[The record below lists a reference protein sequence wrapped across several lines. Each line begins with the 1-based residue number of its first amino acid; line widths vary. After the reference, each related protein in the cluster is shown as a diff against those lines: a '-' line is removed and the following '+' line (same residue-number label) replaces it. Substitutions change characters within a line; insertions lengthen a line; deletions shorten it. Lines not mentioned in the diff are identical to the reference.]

1 MWLGVD
7 HPVDS
12 TMESGES
19 SSSLS
24 THQLHMKA
32 ALNDCKEQVERL
44 RELLQLSNSTAEP
57 AAPSIIEHLLR
68 KTNGYHI
75 NQLFHSAWVS
85 SNSLQQERELGLR
98 RLNEK
103 LAKSSVGNH
112 NDDDDDDDIEHMM
125 CPIDVLHVN
134 EEGWC
139 KEEEDNTGR
148 TIVSTPSKF
157 KEQYCFRNVPCIIR
171 GFNELNFKNVSQSW
185 TTYASDN
192 DITSI
197 NYSWF
202 ERHVGEDTMVP
213 VRIDEKKVEL
223 DEDGRAE
230 ECATKMM
237 SLKDWIMRSR
247 EDSSNE
253 EEYLKDWHLLQLLK
267 SRQPVCDAATS
278 HLLYKTPQYFERDIL
293 DNFLERYSNGGDYK
307 FVYWGP
313 SRSQTRLH
321 SDVLHSYSWS
331 YNVVGAKKWT
341 FHIPDSSSD
350 NNVKDVNAS
359 SKIFEVIQRTG
370 ETIFVPSKWKH
381 EVTNLVETISI
392 NHNWITSANID
403 NTWQCIYSE
412 IKAIEGEIN
421 EWGVVPSDDFEAR
434 ENMLRGCIG
443 LDVTM
448 FILMLLLEVSELL
461 AMVFASIDDETRDD
475 DATYDYLQSVYNLIK
490 VLDDVSACQEAN
502 AVQRLQAVIGSKT
515 EAVQVQ
521 ECVTFVTRLTDILKE
536 PLPP

>member
-1 MWLGVD
+1 MKSG
-7 HPVDS
+7 DS
-12 TMESGES
+12 T
-19 SSSLS
+19 LS

-32 ALNDCKEQVERL
+32 ALNDCKEQVEHL
-44 RELLQLSNSTAEP
+44 RELLQLSNSTADEF
-57 AAPSIIEHLLR
+57 AAPSIEHLLR
-68 KTNGYHI
+68 KTNGYYNH
-75 NQLFHSAWVS
+75 QLFHSAWVS

-103 LAKSSVGNH
+103 LANSVGAN
-112 NDDDDDDDIEHMM
+112 NDDDDDIDMM

-134 EEGWC
+134 EEGWY

-148 TIVSTPSKF
+148 SIMSTPSKF
-157 KEQYCFRNVPCIIR
+157 KQEYCFRNVPCIIR

-185 TTYASDN
+185 KRSDN
-192 DITSI
+192 NITSI

-202 ERHVGEDTMVP
+202 ERHVGEDTIVP
-213 VRIDEKKVEL
+213 VRIDGKKHEL

-237 SLKDWIMRSR
+237 SLKDWIMCSQ
-247 EDSSNE
+247 EDNSNE
-253 EEYLKDWHLLQLLK
+253 EEYLKDWHLLQLLR
-267 SRQPVCDAATS
+267 SRQPVGDTATS
-278 HLLYKTPQYFERDIL
+278 HLLYKTPQYFERDVL
-293 DNFLERYSNGGDYK
+293 NNFLERYSNGGDYK

-313 SRSQTRLH
+313 SGSQTRLH

-331 YNVVGAKKWT
+331 HNVVGAKKWT
-341 FHIPDSSSD
+341 FHIPDCSSD
-350 NNVKDVNAS
+350 NNDKDTYES
-359 SKIFEVIQRTG
+359 SKTFEVIQRTG

-403 NTWQCIYSE
+403 STWQCIYSE
-412 IKAIEGEIN
+412 IKAIEGEIH
-421 EWGVVPSDDFEAR
+421 EWGIVPSDDFEAR

-461 AMVFASIDDETRDD
+461 AMVFASIDDKTRDD
-475 DATYDYLQSVYNLIK
+475 DAMYDCLQSVYNLIK
-490 VLDDVSACQEAN
+490 ILDDVSACQEAN
-502 AVQRLQAVIGSKT
+502 AAQRLQAVIGSKT
-515 EAVQVQ
+515 EAIQAQ

>member
-1 MWLGVD
+1 
-7 HPVDS
+7 
-12 TMESGES
+12 MESEDS
-19 SSSLS
+19 SSTLS

-32 ALNDCKEQVERL
+32 ALNDCKEQIERL
-44 RELLQLSNSTAEP
+44 RELLQLSNSTAEFS
-57 AAPSIIEHLLR
+57 APSIEHLPR
-68 KTNGYHI
+68 KTNGYYNH
-75 NQLFHSAWVS
+75 QLFHSAWVS

-98 RLNEK
+98 RLNDK
-103 LAKSSVGNH
+103 LANSVGTN
-112 NDDDDDDDIEHMM
+112 NDDDDDIEMM

-139 KEEEDNTGR
+139 KEEDNTGR
-148 TIVSTPSKF
+148 SIMSTPSKF
-157 KEQYCFRNVPCIIR
+157 KQEYCCRNVPCIIR
-171 GFNELNFKNVSQSW
+171 GFNNFTNVSQSW
-185 TTYASDN
+185 KKSDN

-202 ERHVGEDTMVP
+202 ESHVGEDTLVP
-213 VRIDEKKVEL
+213 VRIDVDGKNEL
-223 DEDGRAE
+223 DKDGRAE

-237 SLKDWIMRSR
+237 SLKDWIMHSQ

-253 EEYLKDWHLLQLLK
+253 EQYLKDWHLLQLLR
-267 SRQPVCDAATS
+267 SRQPVGDTATS
-278 HLLYKTPQYFERDIL
+278 NLLYKTPQYFERDVL
-293 DNFLERYSNGGDYK
+293 NNFLERYSHGGDYK

-313 SRSQTRLH
+313 SGSQTTLH
-321 SDVLHSYSWS
+321 SDVLHSFSWS
-331 YNVVGAKKWT
+331 FNVVGAKKWT

-350 NNVKDVNAS
+350 NNGKDVNAS

-475 DATYDYLQSVYNLIK
+475 DAMYDCLQSVYNLIK
-490 VLDDVSACQEAN
+490 VLGDVSACQEAN
-502 AVQRLQAVIGSKT
+502 AAQRLQAVIGSKT
-515 EAVQVQ
+515 EAIQAQ

-536 PLPP
+536 PLPS